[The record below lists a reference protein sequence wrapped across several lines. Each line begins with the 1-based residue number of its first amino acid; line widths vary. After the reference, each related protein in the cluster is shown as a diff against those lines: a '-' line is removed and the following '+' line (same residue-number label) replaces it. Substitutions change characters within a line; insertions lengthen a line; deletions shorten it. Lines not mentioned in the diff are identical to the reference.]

1 MLPAFLAIAWIAG
14 IIIADSWLPSFN
26 MLGGL
31 AALGL
36 VSALLGRHNRYIRLA
51 GLGLLCMM
59 LGGLRYQGL
68 PEPSNPHAVW
78 RLAGRGNVVVQGIIH
93 ANPQRTEE
101 GQQLILQTQAA
112 QINGR
117 TVQVEGLLLFNL
129 PPYPTYR
136 YGQQVQLLGRVQ
148 EPRTAKHPGE
158 FDYRDYLARQN
169 IFVLMH
175 MPLVQPL
182 PGKHGNPLLL
192 ALLRFR
198 SHCQNIL
205 LRSLPEPQA
214 SLAAGVLLGLKTSIP
229 DEVAASFSATGTS
242 HILVVSGWHLSIVA
256 LMLASF
262 TQRLQLNRMATFGV
276 LLAAIWLYAL
286 FVGAT
291 PSVMRAAIMASL
303 TLLARTGERQSE
315 PWSLLLLACFGLTLL
330 DPQILWDIG
339 FQLSV
344 AATAS
349 LFAFAQP
356 IEEWLLRCPLLRW
369 SALAWTIPA
378 LTATLAAQI
387 LALPVIIYYF
397 GSVSLISPL
406 ANVLLAPVL
415 PVAMLL
421 GALTLIGGLLW
432 LKLGQLIALSAWLA
446 FTWISEITRLLADLP
461 WAALRLPAIPLW
473 LLLCYYVIM
482 LGWYGWKKWAELPDS
497 SVMEPITEP
506 V

>member
-1 MLPAFLAIAWIAG
+1 MLPAFLAVAWIVG
-14 IIIADSWLPSFN
+14 ILIADSLLPSAN
-26 MLGGL
+26 LLVGL

-36 VSALLGRHNRYIRLA
+36 LSTLLGRQNRYARLV

-68 PEPSNPHAVW
+68 PEPTNPRGVW
-78 RLAGRGNVVVQGIIH
+78 LLAGQGNVVVQGVIH
-93 ANPQRTEE
+93 ADPQRTEE
-101 GQQLILQTQAA
+101 GQQLILQTEAA

-117 TVQVEGLLLFNL
+117 TVRIEGLLLFNL
-129 PPYPTYR
+129 PPYPAYR
-136 YGQQVQLLGRVQ
+136 YGQQVQLLGRVD
-148 EPRTAKHPGE
+148 EPRAAENPGE

-169 IFVLMH
+169 IFALMH

-182 PGKHGNPLLL
+182 PGERGNPLLL
-192 ALLRFR
+192 ALLEFR
-198 SHCQNIL
+198 GHCQNIL

-214 SLAAGVLLGLKTSIP
+214 SLAAGVLLGLKSSIP
-229 DEVAASFSATGTS
+229 DEVATSFSATGTS

-256 LMLASF
+256 LMLAGF
-262 TQRLQLNRMATFGV
+262 TQRLQLNRVATFWV

-344 AATAS
+344 AATAG

-356 IEEWLLRCPLLRW
+356 IEEWLLRCPPLR
-369 SALAWTIPA
+369 SFAFAWTTPA
-378 LTATLAAQI
+378 LTATLSAQI

-421 GALTLIGGLLW
+421 GALTLLGGLLW

-446 FTWISEITRLLADLP
+446 FAWISEITRLLADLP
-461 WAALRLPAIPLW
+461 WAALRLPSIPLW
-473 LLLCYYVIM
+473 LVLSYYVIL
-482 LGWYGWKKWAELPDS
+482 LGWYGWKKWAEMPDP
-497 SVMEPITEP
+497 VTAELVAEPA
-506 V
+506 